1 MNTTRAQ
8 PARRGI
14 ILAGGSG
21 TRFWPA
27 SRAALPK
34 QLLPLAGSRTLLQET
49 VARLDGDVLRRDFGE
64 RGLAGAHVVM
74 CGPAPLVRSMRRAVR
89 SLGAR
94 HVHVEEFDMRSGVGP
109 DLSREVEALVREQ
122 LARRR

>member
-1 MNTTRAQ
+1 
-8 PARRGI
+8 
-14 ILAGGSG
+14 
-21 TRFWPA
+21 
-27 SRAALPK
+27 
-34 QLLPLAGSRTLLQET
+34 
-49 VARLDGDVLRRDFGE
+49 
-64 RGLAGAHVVM
+64 M
-74 CGPAPLVRSMRRAVR
+74 CGPVPLVRSMRLAVR